1 MRKCKNPN
9 CKKDISNKHPNAK
22 FCKTKCKDNFHNT
35 TDSKRLAR
43 AKQYAPKKVVTET
56 VVVKRSRL
64 EMILDKKI
72 AMAKVMDVDQD

>member
-1 MRKCKNPN
+1 L
-9 CKKDISNKHPNAK
+9 
-22 FCKTKCKDNFHNT
+22 CKDNFHNT